1 MDFRDLGSRSP
12 GRPSGPGMSRA
23 SLIIALYGAL
33 AAVAVLIGVLR
44 GRPEVYRLPHASPL
58 RMLVGLAIG
67 LALALAVVFLTRLT
81 VHRFEWA
88 RALHRSFRGLLGNL
102 HARDIF
108 ILAVASSVGEELLF
122 RGALLPWIGLWP
134 STLVFA
140 LLHIGPGI
148 RFLPWTLSA
157 FIAGALLGVMFQE
170 VGDLGGPIVAHFVIN
185 YLNLGYIVRVELPEP

>member
-1 MDFRDLGSRSP
+1 
-12 GRPSGPGMSRA
+12 MSRA

-33 AAVAVLIGVLR
+33 AAVAVLIGVVR
-44 GRPEVYRLPHASPL
+44 GSPEIYKLPHATLP
-58 RMLVGLAIG
+58 RFAIG
-67 LALALAVVFLTRLT
+67 LAVGLAVALVVVFLTRLA

-88 RALHRSFRGLLGNL
+88 RALHRSFRGLLGTL

-122 RGALLPWIGLWP
+122 RGALLPWLGLWP
-134 STLVFA
+134 STVVFA
-140 LLHIGPGI
+140 LLHIGPGV

-157 FIAGALLGVMFQE
+157 FIAGLLFGVMFQE

-185 YLNLGYIVRVELPEP
+185 YLNLGYIVRVELPES